1 MWSIDR
7 RQYRTYSIVIFCL
20 PGEVGGVYPS
30 KVQAQLPRLLLSAAP
45 PGSNGRENRRQCL
58 KVYA

>member
-1 MWSIDR
+1 ML
-7 RQYRTYSIVIFCL
+7 TIVIYCL

-30 KVQAQLPRLLLSAAP
+30 KVQAQLPRLLLAAAP